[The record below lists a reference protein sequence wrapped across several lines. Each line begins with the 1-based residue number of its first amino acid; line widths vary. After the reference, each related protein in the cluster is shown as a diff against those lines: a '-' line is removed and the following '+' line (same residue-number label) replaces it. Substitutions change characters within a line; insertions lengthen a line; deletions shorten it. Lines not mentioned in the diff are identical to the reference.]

1 MKEAEVRIARQR
13 DVRGKDEVE
22 RIIEKAV
29 QTALKPSYAQALG
42 S

>member
-13 DVRGKDEVE
+13 NARGKDKVE

-29 QTALKPSYAQALG
+29 QTVSKP
-42 S
+42 